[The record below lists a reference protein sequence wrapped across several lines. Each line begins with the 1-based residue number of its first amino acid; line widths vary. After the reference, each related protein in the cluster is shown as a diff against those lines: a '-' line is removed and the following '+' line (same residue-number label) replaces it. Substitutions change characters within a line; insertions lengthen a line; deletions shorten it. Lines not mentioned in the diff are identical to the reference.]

1 MERHSSQEHVPAL
14 RAEQERLA
22 ARVAR
27 LEADLDALTRARRGS
42 VDDDEHDP
50 DGEPLSARWS
60 LLAGLLESARA
71 DARLADAAMR
81 RIEAGT
87 YGVCA
92 SCGQPIPEGQLEV
105 RPFRER
111 CVSCTE

>member
-1 MERHSSQEHVPAL
+1 MVEPADIRALLLIEQARTAERVEKL
-14 RAEQERLA
+14 DAEIA
-22 ARVAR
+22 
-27 LEADLDALTRARRGS
+27 ALTRARRGS

-60 LLAGLLESARA
+60 LLAGLLESAHD
-71 DARLADAAMR
+71 DARQIEAALR
-81 RIEAGT
+81 RHDAGT

-92 SCGQPIPEGQLEV
+92 RCGERIPQGQLEV

-111 CVSCTE
+111 CVACTP

>member
-1 MERHSSQEHVPAL
+1 MIAPEDIRKLLVAERA
-14 RAEQERLA
+14 RIAE
-22 ARVAR
+22 RVTK
-27 LEADLDALTRARRGS
+27 LDTDLDALTRARRGS

-60 LLAGLLESARA
+60 LLAGLLESAHD
-71 DARLADAAMR
+71 DARRVETALR
-81 RIEAGT
+81 RHDDGT

-92 SCGQPIPEGQLEV
+92 ECGARIPPGQLEV

-111 CVSCTE
+111 CVACTP